1 MLCDKLSRF
10 RGPFCIHLRRV
21 FTLQMEAQTS
31 DMRHN
36 LCISYRGNYFAVWRK
51 SSSSYTPFLSSE
63 QSELRSVRYQWTRH
77 VTVTVSSNV
86 GLRFSSITL
95 TSCAKYTCVWVV
107 ELIRN
112 MAWWN
117 VTFLLLAKIL
127 NPSFVSSS
135 LVFQNRHHKGKLMQI
150 VLLHRVEQ
158 WQCIGYGGVFAT
170 SLNHRTI

>member
-1 MLCDKLSRF
+1 MCNTRTLPEYLGLAFSVWAENANWWVFVVLILCSMISSHVFEERCDL
-10 RGPFCIHLRRV
+10 HLRRV

-31 DMRHN
+31 GMRHN
-36 LCISYRGNYFAVWRK
+36 LCISYLGTYIAVWRK
-51 SSSSYTPFLSSE
+51 SSSSYPPFHSSE

-86 GLRFSSITL
+86 GLWFSPITL
-95 TSCAKYTCVWVV
+95 TSCAKCTSVWVV

-135 LVFQNRHHKGKLMQI
+135 LVF
-150 VLLHRVEQ
+150 
-158 WQCIGYGGVFAT
+158 
-170 SLNHRTI
+170 